1 MDKEKDR
8 KKKNKKKECALEVE
22 TSKQVSTKN

>member
-8 KKKNKKKECALEVE
+8 KKLDIIADDQRINDLNNLRLIKK
-22 TSKQVSTKN
+22 